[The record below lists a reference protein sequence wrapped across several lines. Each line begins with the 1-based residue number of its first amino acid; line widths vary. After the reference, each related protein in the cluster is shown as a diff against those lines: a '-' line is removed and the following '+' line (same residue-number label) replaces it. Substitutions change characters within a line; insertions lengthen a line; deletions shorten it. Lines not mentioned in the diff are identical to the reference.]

1 MLAPAGD
8 FFADRDFFHLRIIT
22 GDAFLYYARM
32 KFQWRPCRLQNS
44 ALYLCLIVTAAPGLA
59 ESADDAE
66 SSAGYIC
73 VPSTSGQ
80 GWDCDEDLGQKPL
93 LPKRVAKKEPKK
105 PVSPAAQIPLETQ
118 SSEVR
123 LDPNID
129 PTTGLSLDP
138 DDWYTPT
145 TTRPVQPDHQLVE
158 DLPATLYVTSD
169 DGGFCPGGY
178 RQRDFPLDLSAAN
191 KDYPIVTM
199 ADQLSAELGVSAELS
214 GNVTIEQGNLLIL
227 TNLAQLD
234 YSSRIAEFPAG
245 VRMDQPGMV
254 LQGGQAT
261 VNLNSSEADLRDV
274 QFLLTGPSLRG
285 EAASMAQNSSG
296 DLTLSK
302 NRFTRCEPGSNGW
315 SLVTKELVIEK
326 GEVFGTAKH
335 AVLRLKS
342 VPIFYTPY
350 LKFPVSDQRVS
361 GFLFPNMGYSDE
373 DGTDVSIPYYFNL
386 APNYDATL
394 IPRYLSKR
402 GTAAELEL
410 RHMASWQST
419 TLSGALLPN
428 DDLYNGR
435 IDREDFDD
443 AGGEAVFGP
452 FDTADRW
459 LGAMQHQ
466 GRIGPF
472 RTLVD
477 YTSVSD
483 RDYFRDLGSDLG
495 VSSRRELERKGE
507 IRYNSGGLSMRLW
520 AQRFQRLDEVLID
533 DYQRLPE
540 LDLGY
545 ARTLLGPLEISLGGK
560 WSEFE
565 RDTDG
570 LNGLAAVTGRRI
582 HLEPRVK
589 LPFSWPAGFLT
600 FSGGL
605 RHTEYELEQDND
617 AGGAALADHDPVRNI
632 GIGSIDGGLFFER
645 ELNWFG
651 QDMIQTL
658 EPRVYY
664 LWQEFEEQS
673 DLPRFDASRL
683 TFGYSQLFRENRFSG
698 LDRISDAN
706 QVSTG
711 VTTRFVS
718 AASGREY
725 FRFSVGEIFY
735 FDDREVTLAGA
746 PGPNEQQR
754 TSAIAAEM
762 SAALIGNWRVSG
774 NIVWDP
780 NDNQV
785 DEGGAAIQYRRDNR
799 HIFNVGYRN
808 RFDEDIEQTDVS
820 LYWPLTDH
828 LAVLGRWNYDLV
840 SGRTVEGFGGVEY
853 NNCCLKIRLVARHF
867 LDSPTARNFE
877 NVEADDGVFLQIVF
891 KGLAGFGT
899 KVESVLERG
908 IRGYRAPQQQDY

>member
-1 MLAPAGD
+1 MFLPAGLVSAAPAD
-8 FFADRDFFHLRIIT
+8 
-22 GDAFLYYARM
+22 
-32 KFQWRPCRLQNS
+32 K
-44 ALYLCLIVTAAPGLA
+44 
-59 ESADDAE
+59 EE

-73 VPSTSGQ
+73 VPSSSGQ
-80 GWDCDEDLGQKPL
+80 GWDCDEDRGQKPV
-93 LPKRVAKKEPKK
+93 LPSK
-105 PVSPAAQIPLETQ
+105 PVPVIKTPAEAPAVDAP
-118 SSEVR
+118 VR
-123 LDPNID
+123 VESHPPQTIEAPAEPTIAPGMDPV
-129 PTTGLSLDP
+129 TGLSLDP
-138 DDWYTPT
+138 NDWYTPT
-145 TTRPVQPDHQLVE
+145 TSRPVLPDHQLIK
-158 DLPATLYVTSD
+158 DLAASLYVTTD
-169 DGGFCPGGY
+169 ADGYCPGGY
-178 RQRDFPLDLSAAN
+178 QQREFPFNVSAAN
-191 KDYPIVTM
+191 KDYPIIAS
-199 ADQLSAELGVSAELS
+199 ADQLSAELNVSAEFS

-227 TNLAQLD
+227 TNQAKLD
-234 YSSRIAEFPAG
+234 YATRVAEFPAG

-261 VNLNSSEADLRDV
+261 VNLDSSEVNMQDV

-285 EAASMAQNSSG
+285 EAVSMRQDSNG
-296 DLTLSK
+296 DLSLMQ

-315 SLVTKELVIEK
+315 SLATRELVIEK
-326 GEVFGTAKH
+326 DEVFGIARH

-342 VPIFYTPY
+342 VPVFYTPY
-350 LKFPVSDQRVS
+350 LKFPVSDERVS
-361 GFLFPNMGYSDE
+361 GFLFPNLGYSDE

-394 IPRYLSKR
+394 IPRYMSKR
-402 GTAAELEL
+402 GAGAELEL
-410 RHMASWQST
+410 RQLASWQTT
-419 TLSGALLPN
+419 TLSGALLP
-428 DDLYNGR
+428 DDDIYNGQ
-435 IDREDFDD
+435 IDREDFDE
-443 AGGEAVFGP
+443 AGGEAVLGP
-452 FDTADRW
+452 FEPADRW
-459 LGAMQHQ
+459 LGAMQHR
-466 GRIGPF
+466 GRVGNF
-472 RTLVD
+472 RTIVD

-495 VSSRRELERKGE
+495 VSSRRELERRGE
-507 IRYNSGGLSMRLW
+507 IRYNRGGLSMRLW

-545 ARTLLGPLEISLGGK
+545 TRALLGPLQISLGAT

-582 HLEPRVK
+582 HLEPRLK

-605 RHTEYELEQDND
+605 RHTEYDLQQESG
-617 AGGAALADHDPVRNI
+617 AGGAPLADEDPVRNI

-651 QDMIQTL
+651 HDLTHTL

-664 LWQEFEEQS
+664 LWQEFAEQS
-673 DLPRFDASRL
+673 ELPRFDTSQL

-711 VTTRFVS
+711 VTTRFIS
-718 AASGREY
+718 RASGREY

-735 FDDREVTLAGA
+735 FDDREVTLSGS
-746 PGPNEQQR
+746 PGPDEQQR
-754 TSAIAAEM
+754 TSGIAAEM
-762 SAALIGNWRVSG
+762 SAALMGNWRVTG

-780 NDNQV
+780 DDNQV
-785 DEGGAAIQYRRDNR
+785 DEGGVAIQYRRDNR
-799 HIFNVGYRN
+799 HIFNVGFRN

-820 LYWPLTDH
+820 LFWPLTDH
-828 LAVLGRWNYDLV
+828 LSVLGRWNYDLV
-840 SGRTVEGFGGVEY
+840 SGRTVEGFGGLEY
-853 NNCCLKIRLVARHF
+853 SNCCLQVRLIARHF